1 MAIVVTRSS
10 GALAAT
16 TSFQALSSVAGS
28 TVSSSFNVPTGV
40 SSVKMISVGTAVDGA
55 GEEYQGM
62 VKISGS
68 SLSDGDAVFCIAG
81 QNTMGTSTGS
91 NSAFTQYDTNLAC
104 KAGRDMEIS
113 FAVAGTTVTLDLA
126 VTIQFS

>member
-40 SSVKMISVGTAVDGA
+40 SAVKMVSIGTAVDGA
-55 GEEYQGM
+55 GEEFQGM
-62 VKISGS
+62 IKISGS

-81 QNTMGTSTGS
+81 QNTMGTATGS

>member
-16 TSFQALSSVAGS
+16 TSFQSLSSVAGS
-28 TVSSSFNVPTGV
+28 TVSSSFNIPTGV
-40 SSVKMISVGTAVDGA
+40 SAVKSISIGTAVDGA

-62 VKISGS
+62 VKLSGS
-68 SLSDGDAVFCIAG
+68 SLSDGDAVFAIAG

>member
-16 TSFQALSSVAGS
+16 TSFQALSNVAGA

-40 SSVKMISVGTAVDGA
+40 SSVKMVTCGTSADGA
-55 GEEYQGM
+55 GEEFQGM
-62 VKISGS
+62 VKPSGS
-68 SLSDGDAVFCIAG
+68 SLKDGDAVFAIAG
-81 QNTMGTSTGS
+81 QNTMGTATGS
-91 NSAFTQYDTNLAC
+91 NSAFTQYDTNLSC
-104 KAGRDMEIS
+104 SPGRDMEIS
-113 FAVAGTTVTLDLA
+113 FAIAGSTVTLDLA

>member
-40 SSVKMISVGTAVDGA
+40 SSVKSISVGTAVDGA

>member
-1 MAIVVTRSS
+1 MSIVVTRSS

-16 TSFQALSSVAGS
+16 SAFQALSSVAGA
-28 TVSSSFNVPTGV
+28 TVSSSFNVPAGV
-40 SSVKMISVGTAVDGA
+40 SVVKQVSVGTAVDGA

-68 SLSDGDAVFCIAG
+68 SLADGDAVFAIAG
-81 QNTMGTSTGS
+81 QNVMGTSTGS
-91 NSAFTQYDTNLAC
+91 NSAFTQYSTALAC
-104 KAGRDMEIS
+104 KPGRDMEIS
-113 FAVAGTTVTLDLA
+113 FAVAGSTVTLDLA

>member
-55 GEEYQGM
+55 GEEFQGM

-68 SLSDGDAVFCIAG
+68 SLSDGDAVFCLAG

>member
-1 MAIVVTRSS
+1 MSIVVTRSS

-16 TSFQALSSVAGS
+16 TNFQALSNVAGA
-28 TVSSSFNVPTGV
+28 TVSSSFNVPAGV
-40 SSVKMISVGTAVDGA
+40 SVVKMVSVGTAVDGA
-55 GEEYQGM
+55 GEEFQGM

-68 SLSDGDAVFCIAG
+68 SLADGDAVFAIAG

-91 NSAFTQYDTNLAC
+91 NSSFTQYNTALSC
-104 KAGRDMEIS
+104 KPGRDMEIS
-113 FAVAGTTVTLDLA
+113 FAIAGTTVTLDLA